1 MCSLSLHPSAANTAS
16 GTTSAT
22 PWRIAVQKLVDAV
35 YENPVLRASIGL
47 RGTVTFESHT
57 NLGTVDGSLSV
68 PLEPAPI
75 SGSSAGEAAL
85 APPAAVRKRRRVAK
99 GKGKG
104 NRADQFCIYR
114 SFLRSSK
121 RAFVVEMIQRNVL
134 PRQFGSESSRQK
146 REAFVFAG
154 CVCRQTGGFRSAVTR
169 LLPGACRC

>member
-1 MCSLSLHPSAANTAS
+1 HR
-16 GTTSAT
+16 AT
-22 PWRIAVQKLVDAV
+22 PPILPVGQEEIWNLLFEPSFASRYTFPSQHQLDYVQSLITPISSEHGLRYYERDTVENAVQKLVDAV

-68 PLEPAPI
+68 PPEPAPI

-104 NRADQFCIYR
+104 NRAD
-114 SFLRSSK
+114 
-121 RAFVVEMIQRNVL
+121 
-134 PRQFGSESSRQK
+134 
-146 REAFVFAG
+146 
-154 CVCRQTGGFRSAVTR
+154 
-169 LLPGACRC
+169 